1 MGQRNLEVEIKYRI
15 TVYNLS
21 QSLETQITEVVD
33 YYDDSLQL
41 TSAVVNTNGKNI
53 SKDKS
58 SAVSE
63 SIYGQ
68 VTEKSFPGFN
78 KVYIRLQNKQL
89 ATGEGIT
96 IDLTY
101 KVKRMALQGFEGY
114 INIGEKTNIAEING
128 YKTYY
133 SANTSTPNRHGA
145 IIGNNT
151 TVAGLVDVNS
161 TPGNLE
167 TIEEITNG
175 VINFED
181 DSDKTT
187 ATLTITD
194 DPTPPDHNTP
204 IDSTNIISGCVWED
218 AKTEKASLGNGI
230 RDSGEKGIA
239 GVKVALCKKYER
251 NDSTQQAAGDEKL
264 GWIKEYND
272 KRYNK
277 EYIYKSVADEYTT
290 GKDGKYSFEVKE
302 SWRCYSFNKWRRQ
315 WNKQNIGKN
324 WLKYKII

>member
-21 QSLETQITEVVD
+21 QSLETQIIEVVD

-53 SKDKS
+53 SNDKS

-114 INIGEKTNIAEING
+114 INIGEK
-128 YKTYY
+128 
-133 SANTSTPNRHGA
+133 
-145 IIGNNT
+145 
-151 TVAGLVDVNS
+151 LQ
-161 TPGNLE
+161 
-167 TIEEITNG
+167 
-175 VINFED
+175 
-181 DSDKTT
+181 
-187 ATLTITD
+187 
-194 DPTPPDHNTP
+194 
-204 IDSTNIISGCVWED
+204 IDI
-218 AKTEKASLGNGI
+218 
-230 RDSGEKGIA
+230 
-239 GVKVALCKKYER
+239 
-251 NDSTQQAAGDEKL
+251 EKL
-264 GWIKEYND
+264 
-272 KRYNK
+272 
-277 EYIYKSVADEYTT
+277 
-290 GKDGKYSFEVKE
+290 
-302 SWRCYSFNKWRRQ
+302 
-315 WNKQNIGKN
+315 
-324 WLKYKII
+324 